1 MLCVLLIQ
9 QSLTSLLQSGKP
21 SITMPGYT
29 ILEQGAGNYTEEES
43 EIVSFGKQ
51 GKNLS
56 KYGYAG
62 ENIAQRDL
70 S

>member
-1 MLCVLLIQ
+1 
-9 QSLTSLLQSGKP
+9 
-21 SITMPGYT
+21 MPGYT

-51 GKNLS
+51 GENLS